1 MSPNFSAIRLA
12 GACMSS
18 YGRRRSAADPIVW
31 YNTTDVKQLGK
42 HLGHFGEQGKVTEEM
57 IREPGAEWLVIPSA
71 IRALVQR
78 IAERFQPE
86 KIILFGSYAYGYP
99 KPESDVDL
107 LVVMDTPLR
116 ARQQRLEISRAVS
129 PRPFPLDI
137 VVRTPQELAERIA
150 LGDLFLGE
158 ITTRGKVL
166 YERNRG

>member
-1 MSPNFSAIRLA
+1 M
-12 GACMSS
+12 
-18 YGRRRSAADPIVW
+18 
-31 YNTTDVKQLGK
+31 KQLGK
-42 HLGHFGEQGKVTEEM
+42 HSRQPEEQSKMAEDL

-86 KIILFGSYAYGYP
+86 KIILFGSYAYGHP

-166 YERNRG
+166 YTRPKLGLL

>member
-12 GACMSS
+12 GAWMSS

-31 YNTTDVKQLGK
+31 YNATDVKQLGK

-57 IREPGAEWLVIPSA
+57 IREPGTEWLVIPSA

-137 VVRTPQELAERIA
+137 VVRTPHELAERIA
-150 LGDLFLGE
+150 LGDLFLRE

-166 YERNRG
+166 YERNRS